1 MVGFSGPN
9 LQRNL
14 SKQGQA
20 ARVVRPNLCGVGC
33 RLEVAAKNSRS
44 KTALRSSFWRE
55 SVAEKGAKM
64 EIVSTVSAARAFLKP
79 LKRAGKRVGFVP
91 TMGALHEG
99 HLSLARTLTQHSD
112 VRVCSIFVNPTQ
124 FNDPKDYEAYVISI
138 ERDAELLRREGVDLL
153 FAPTVE
159 EVYPAGYQTTVT
171 VSEVSKP
178 FEGALRPGHFTGVA
192 SVVSILFNIV
202 QPDVAIFGE
211 KDFQQLSLIE
221 RMVQDLKFDTK
232 IVRGQL
238 VRDADGLALSSRN
251 ARLSSDGRKNALA
264 ISRGLFA
271 AQAAFREGVRESA
284 ALERIVINSITG
296 MPNPVIEYVSMVDEV
311 SLVPVES
318 VSGRCRMLVVA
329 QVEGVRL
336 LDNASFNLSS
346 R

>member
-1 MVGFSGPN
+1 
-9 LQRNL
+9 
-14 SKQGQA
+14 
-20 ARVVRPNLCGVGC
+20 
-33 RLEVAAKNSRS
+33 
-44 KTALRSSFWRE
+44 
-55 SVAEKGAKM
+55 M
-64 EIVSTVSAARAFLKP
+64 EIVSTVSAARSFLKP

-99 HLSLARTLTQHSD
+99 HLSLARTLRQHSD

-124 FNDPKDYEAYVISI
+124 FNDPKDYEAYVISV
-138 ERDAELLRREGVDLL
+138 ERDAEMLRREGVDLL

-159 EVYPAGYQTTVT
+159 EVYPSGYQTTVS

-221 RMVQDLKFDTK
+221 RMVHDLKFDID
-232 IVRGQL
+232 IVRGEL

-251 ARLSSDGRKNALA
+251 ARLSPDGRKHALA
-264 ISRGLFA
+264 ISRGLFDA
-271 AQAAFREGVRESA
+271 EAAFRAGERNPARLEG
-284 ALERIVINSITG
+284 IVTDSIKS
-296 MPNPVIEYVSMVDEV
+296 MPNPVIDYVNLVDES
-311 SLVPVES
+311 SLEPVPS

-329 QVEGVRL
+329 RVEGVRL
-336 LDNASFNLSS
+336 LDNLSFFCPNPLK
-346 R
+346 